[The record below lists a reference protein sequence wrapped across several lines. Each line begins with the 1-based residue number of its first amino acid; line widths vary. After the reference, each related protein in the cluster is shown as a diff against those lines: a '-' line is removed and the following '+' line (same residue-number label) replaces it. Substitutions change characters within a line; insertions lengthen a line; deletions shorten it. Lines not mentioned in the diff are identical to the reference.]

1 VRTDLIPLLQIT
13 FQMYMVGSKFVISN
27 NVSSYAQFR
36 LTFFFLSSP
45 HGCLHDDDDD
55 DDDDNNDVVLDYREK
70 YNTYND
76 NMYDAYTNEI

>member
-1 VRTDLIPLLQIT
+1 
-13 FQMYMVGSKFVISN
+13 MVGSKFVISN

-45 HGCLHDDDDD
+45 HGCLHDDDD
-55 DDDDNNDVVLDYREK
+55 NDVVLDYREK

-76 NMYDAYTNEI
+76 MYDAYTNEISERKNQMPENHGLSTDA